1 MGRKNWVIVLLTIFL
16 SFSLQGQDKTDTSNE
31 GNTSGQQINSNAL
44 IEVYNI
50 SGKSPVKSRLYPVAF

>member
-31 GNTSGQQINSNAL
+31 GNTSSQQ
-44 IEVYNI
+44 
-50 SGKSPVKSRLYPVAF
+50 